1 MNYGKLEKK
10 LNELKEKFK
19 ADEEAWIKIPK
30 FWNYEISTFGRIKS
44 LETIEK
50 RACPKTGKMMKYI
63 RKESILKPLYIGP
76 GRKWTAAKISL
87 KQGEHRQF
95 SLAKLLLSTFLN
107 IPINKLPHSI
117 YFIDC
122 DSHNVKLHN
131 LTFIYMNK
139 ENKKKK

>member
-1 MNYGKLEKK
+1 MKFETLEKK
-10 LNELKEKFK
+10 LDELKEKYK
-19 ADEEAWIKIPK
+19 ADEEVWIKIPN
-30 FWNYEISTFGRIKS
+30 FWNYEISTSGRIKS
-44 LETIEK
+44 LETLEK
-50 RACPKTGKMMKYI
+50 RKCPKTGVMRKYI
-63 RKESILKPLYIGP
+63 RKEAILKPLYIGIDQRWV
-76 GRKWTAAKISL
+76 GAKLSV

-95 SLAKLLLSTFLN
+95 SVAKLLLSTFLN

-131 LTFIYMNK
+131 LTFIYANK